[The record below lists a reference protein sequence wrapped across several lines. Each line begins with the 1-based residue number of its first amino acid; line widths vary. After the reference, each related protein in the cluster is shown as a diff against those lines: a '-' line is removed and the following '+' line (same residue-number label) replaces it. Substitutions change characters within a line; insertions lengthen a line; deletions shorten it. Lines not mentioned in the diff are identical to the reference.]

1 VDKLHSTSEEFMTHQ
16 REQAFSKRLYTPRI
30 LLRDLRSILAQPSGA
45 FTSDRSISPSF
56 SERIMLAVTAVND
69 CRYCSYGHAKRALKC
84 GVTPEEIEL
93 LLSGDV
99 GHVPAAE
106 APAILFAQH
115 YAESGGNPDPDA
127 VLTLTETYG
136 KRTAEGIL
144 FRIRMITLGNLM
156 GNTFDAL
163 LGRLRGHPAEHSSV
177 LNEVVV
183 LALIVVGMPIMGLGL
198 MVKRLAETL
207 AIRSV
212 ADAA

>member
-1 VDKLHSTSEEFMTHQ
+1 MSKSQQ
-16 REQAFSKRLYTPRI
+16 RPFSKRIYTPRL
-30 LLRDLRSILAQPSGA
+30 LLRDLRAILSQPSG
-45 FTSDRSISPSF
+45 SLVDDRSISPSF

-69 CRYCSYGHAKRALKC
+69 CRYCSYGHARRALKC
-84 GVTPEEIEL
+84 GVTAEEIEF

-99 GHVPAAE
+99 GHVPVDE

-127 VLTLTETYG
+127 ARALAETYG
-136 KRTAEGIL
+136 KRIAEGIL

-163 LGRLRGHPAEHSSV
+163 LSRLRGHPAEHSSV
-177 LNEVVV
+177 LNEMTV
-183 LALIVVGMPIMGLGL
+183 LLLLAVGMPIMGLGL
-198 MVKRLAETL
+198 MAKRLAETL
-207 AIRSV
+207 AIRSA